1 MKLHLHHFSKI
12 KIQKESQN
20 SRNQGFSYYFCIII
34 EGSGS
39 RAGSGSESKPLTSE
53 SGSGSWRPKNTW
65 IRIRNTDMIDCDLF
79 LSFLGQARDYQLLP
93 VWESICLPHLKLYCG
108 GCNPVAA
115 VNNFALDAP
124 VIMEDQASERYHLE
138 IQHLRQQLHESHSM
152 VGIFLYTLQPR
163 IRIRNRFCF

>member
-93 VWESICLPHLKLYCG
+93 VWESILPPSPQVVLWWMQPCG
-108 GCNPVAA
+108 S
-115 VNNFALDAP
+115 
-124 VIMEDQASERYHLE
+124 SEQLRLGRACYH
-138 IQHLRQQLHESHSM
+138 
-152 VGIFLYTLQPR
+152 GGPGF
-163 IRIRNRFCF
+163 

>member
-65 IRIRNTDMIDCDLF
+65 IRIRNTDIIDCDLF

-93 VWESICLPHLKLYCG
+93 VWESILPPSPQVVLWWMQPCG
-108 GCNPVAA
+108 S
-115 VNNFALDAP
+115 
-124 VIMEDQASERYHLE
+124 SEQLRLGRACYH
-138 IQHLRQQLHESHSM
+138 
-152 VGIFLYTLQPR
+152 GGPGF
-163 IRIRNRFCF
+163 

>member
-34 EGSGS
+34 EGSRS

-93 VWESICLPHLKLYCG
+93 VWESILPPSPQVVLWWMQPCG
-108 GCNPVAA
+108 S
-115 VNNFALDAP
+115 
-124 VIMEDQASERYHLE
+124 SEQLRLGRACYH
-138 IQHLRQQLHESHSM
+138 
-152 VGIFLYTLQPR
+152 GGPGF
-163 IRIRNRFCF
+163 

>member
-1 MKLHLHHFSKI
+1 LKLHLHHFSKI

-93 VWESICLPHLKLYCG
+93 VWESILPPSPQVVLWWMQPCG
-108 GCNPVAA
+108 S
-115 VNNFALDAP
+115 
-124 VIMEDQASERYHLE
+124 SEQLRLGRACYH
-138 IQHLRQQLHESHSM
+138 
-152 VGIFLYTLQPR
+152 GGPGF
-163 IRIRNRFCF
+163 

>member
-1 MKLHLHHFSKI
+1 LKLHLHHFSKI

-20 SRNQGFSYYFCIII
+20 SRNQGFSYFFCIII

-93 VWESICLPHLKLYCG
+93 VWESILPPSPQVVLWWMQPCG
-108 GCNPVAA
+108 S
-115 VNNFALDAP
+115 
-124 VIMEDQASERYHLE
+124 SEQLRLGRACYH
-138 IQHLRQQLHESHSM
+138 
-152 VGIFLYTLQPR
+152 GGPGF
-163 IRIRNRFCF
+163 

>member
-1 MKLHLHHFSKI
+1 LKLHLHHFSKI

-39 RAGSGSESKPLTSE
+39 RAGSGSESKPLTIE

-93 VWESICLPHLKLYCG
+93 VWESILPPSPQVVLWWMQPCG
-108 GCNPVAA
+108 S
-115 VNNFALDAP
+115 
-124 VIMEDQASERYHLE
+124 SEQLRLGRACYH
-138 IQHLRQQLHESHSM
+138 
-152 VGIFLYTLQPR
+152 GGPGF
-163 IRIRNRFCF
+163 

>member
-1 MKLHLHHFSKI
+1 LKLHLHHFSKI
-12 KIQKESQN
+12 KIQKESESQN

-93 VWESICLPHLKLYCG
+93 VWESILPPSPQVVLWWMQPCG
-108 GCNPVAA
+108 S
-115 VNNFALDAP
+115 
-124 VIMEDQASERYHLE
+124 SEQLRLGRACYH
-138 IQHLRQQLHESHSM
+138 
-152 VGIFLYTLQPR
+152 GGPGF
-163 IRIRNRFCF
+163 

>member
-34 EGSGS
+34 EGSES

-93 VWESICLPHLKLYCG
+93 VWESILPPSPQVVLWWMQPCG
-108 GCNPVAA
+108 S
-115 VNNFALDAP
+115 
-124 VIMEDQASERYHLE
+124 SEQLRLGRACYH
-138 IQHLRQQLHESHSM
+138 
-152 VGIFLYTLQPR
+152 GGPGF
-163 IRIRNRFCF
+163 